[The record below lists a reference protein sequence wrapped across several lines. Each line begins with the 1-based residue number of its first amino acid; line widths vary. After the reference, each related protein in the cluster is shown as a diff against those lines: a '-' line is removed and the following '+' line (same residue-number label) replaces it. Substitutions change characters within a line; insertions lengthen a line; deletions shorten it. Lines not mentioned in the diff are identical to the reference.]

1 MTHTIY
7 NYRYVRPCCMAQVDQ
22 TQKYSSLLAQRLGT
36 GAEEVLALPPPQATP
51 KPAQS
56 EAQPSAPSSSQ
67 LALVKAEAATHE
79 EDGPILALANKA
91 DTDMAEP
98 NGSAVAPAQAQGVQ
112 VMDLKH
118 TVLSVAAREYSK
130 PTMPASIVQS
140 RMLLDCGLSI
150 RCRYR
155 LSDTDVLLQAG
166 TYVASPALADDMD
179 VSEESEADSPH
190 AAQPG
195 SFSRRARS
203 GLAALGQDQQA
214 GEDDADDFRADSG
227 SEEEDDEATLEE
239 EEVGTCQERRLRM
252 KCVAALS

>member
-1 MTHTIY
+1 
-7 NYRYVRPCCMAQVDQ
+7 MAQVDQ

-67 LALVKAEAATHE
+67 PALVKAEAAAHE

-91 DTDMAEP
+91 DVNMAEP

-112 VMDLKH
+112 VRDMKH
-118 TVLSVAAREYSK
+118 TVLSVAVRKYSK
-130 PTMPASIVQS
+130 PAMPASVVQS
-140 RMLLDCGLSI
+140 KRLIHHGLKV
-150 RCRYR
+150 RCRYG
-155 LSDTDVLLQAG
+155 LSDTDLFLQAG
-166 TYVASPALADDMD
+166 PNVAIPALADDME
-179 VSEESEADSPH
+179 VSEESEADSPR

-195 SFSRRARS
+195 SFSRCARS

-239 EEVGTCQERRLRM
+239 EEVGTCQERCLRM